1 LAPNGGAGGKENRSN
16 NQGDLVGRHL
26 TSSQSMHLES
36 SDNENNKFGADNF
49 LAGEMGEEG
58 IRGDEDQDEEL
69 SYYAL

>member
-1 LAPNGGAGGKENRSN
+1 
-16 NQGDLVGRHL
+16 
-26 TSSQSMHLES
+26 MHLES
-36 SDNENNKFGADNF
+36 SDNENNKFGAENF